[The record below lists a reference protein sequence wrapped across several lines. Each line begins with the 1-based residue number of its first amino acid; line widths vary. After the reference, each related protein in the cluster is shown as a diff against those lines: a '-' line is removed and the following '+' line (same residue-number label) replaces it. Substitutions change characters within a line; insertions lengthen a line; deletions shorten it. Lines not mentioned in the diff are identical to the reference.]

1 MRVRT
6 KICGITSVEDALVA
20 ARAGCD
26 AVGLNFYPASPRS
39 VPVETAR
46 RIAEALPPLVSRVA
60 VFVNAAPVDIERVL
74 AAVPIDVLQFHGEE
88 EGDACERFGRPYVK
102 AAGVHA
108 GFCLEGLEEAHPA
121 ARAFL
126 LDTHDPVARGGTGK
140 SFDWSLWPAASAKP
154 LILAGGLTP
163 DNVCAAIRQLR
174 PYAVDVAGGV
184 EAGVKGVKSAD
195 RVRAFL
201 REVQRAAIE

>member
-26 AVGLNFYPASPRS
+26 AVGLNFNPASPRS
-39 VPVETAR
+39 VPVDAAR
-46 RIAEALPPLVSRVA
+46 EIAKALPPLVTRVG
-60 VFVNAAPVDIERVL
+60 VFVNAAPEDIERVL

-88 EGDACERFGRPYVK
+88 EGDACARFGRPYVK

-121 ARAFL
+121 AQAFL
-126 LDTHDPVARGGTGK
+126 LDTHDPVARGGTGR
-140 SFDWSLWPAASAKP
+140 SFDWSLWPGASAKP

-163 DNVCAAIRQLR
+163 DNVGTAIRRLY

-201 REVQRAAIE
+201 REVQRATIE

>member
-26 AVGLNFYPASPRS
+26 AVGLNFYRASPRS
-39 VPVETAR
+39 VPVEAAR
-46 RIAEALPPLVSRVA
+46 EIAKALPPLVTRVG
-60 VFVNAAPVDIERVL
+60 VFVNAAPEDIERVL

-88 EGDACERFGRPYVK
+88 EGDACARFGRPYVK

-121 ARAFL
+121 AQAFL
-126 LDTHDPVARGGTGK
+126 LDTHDPVARGGTGG
-140 SFDWSLWPAASAKP
+140 SFDWSLWPGASAKP

-163 DNVCAAIRQLR
+163 DNVGTAIRRLH

-201 REVQRAAIE
+201 REVQRATIE